1 VRLARFPKLCEPA
14 EAMMSAQVNG
24 VRQNYLAI
32 VVAAI
37 VNFLLQ
43 ATWYLTFMKC
53 WLAGIGHTREW
64 LMSSGM
70 NEWEQHGVAFVSA
83 IVIAASIS
91 CLTQL
96 TGAQTALRGAKMGAM
111 LWFGFVVT
119 TMATDYIYEIR
130 PLSLFGINA
139 GFWLIGMIVMGA
151 IVGAWKKK

>member
-1 VRLARFPKLCEPA
+1 MSERVLKVR
-14 EAMMSAQVNG
+14 VN
-24 VRQNYLAI
+24 YAAI
-32 VVAAI
+32 LVAAI
-37 VNFLLQ
+37 VNFLMQ
-43 ATWYLTFMKC
+43 AAWYLMFMKC

-70 NEWEQHGVAFVSA
+70 NEWEQHGTALVSA
-83 IVIAASIS
+83 FLIAGSIS

-96 TGAQTALRGAKMGAM
+96 TGAQTAMRGIWMGLS
-111 LWFGFVVT
+111 LWVGFVVT

-151 IVGAWKKK
+151 IVGGWKAKTK